1 MIPLKRIIPKPAE
14 CFLDPVAPLG
24 IAFGKENSNLNTR
37 ELDLDSEVIRMKTYL
52 HTHPLI
58 GAVSN
63 TAQPSVS
70 GPPTG
75 SNPQLSNNATPVV
88 TSVVPQSQ
96 PRGRRSSI
104 GGDRAQAIA
113 AQFEVSEPDEEESS
127 APAQMEEYPESLM
140 DSGDYIDDPSISE
153 IVQLEAAPSS
163 RPSTPRRRRI

>member
-1 MIPLKRIIPKPAE
+1 MIPLKRILPKPTE
-14 CFLDPVAPLG
+14 WYPDPVAPLG
-24 IAFGKENSNLNTR
+24 IAFGKENCNINTR

-63 TAQPSVS
+63 AQPSVS

-88 TSVVPQSQ
+88 TSVAPQAQ

-140 DSGDYIDDPSISE
+140 DSGDYIDDVSISE

-163 RPSTPRRRRI
+163 RPTTPRRRRI